1 MTENESVREGGEK
14 YFISKMI
21 DDEDR
26 GRQILLNTCLVG
38 KASTYREFVEQILP
52 KKLQEKRIAAFTSTI
67 FNAKGRTVR
76 SALAW
81 TYDERFKFT

>member
-1 MTENESVREGGEK
+1 MCNPPFYSEEGERNKLEWRSAEMTENESVREGGEK

-52 KKLQEKRIAAFTSTI
+52 KKL
-67 FNAKGRTVR
+67 
-76 SALAW
+76 
-81 TYDERFKFT
+81 